1 MEIEIPANLV
11 EELLNY
17 AYETDNPVE
26 AVVERALQ
34 SFLERNSDYG

>member
-17 AYETDNPVE
+17 ACQINEGMKTLRE
-26 AVVERALQ
+26 
-34 SFLERNSDYG
+34 

>member
-11 EELLNY
+11 EKLLNY